1 MAFVALID
9 ACVLV
14 NAADRRNAHDAS
26 AALAVVDPHLAHQNR
41 SSFAQR

>member
-14 NAADRRNAHDAS
+14 NAADRRDAHDAA
-26 AALAVVDPHLAHQNR
+26 AALAVVDRLLGHQNR
-41 SSFAQR
+41 SSFVQR